1 MDSLTSITVAVGQF
15 EDLVA
20 RGLRGLIED
29 DPSLELVAT
38 DITHERLP
46 AVLRAHRPSVAIVN
60 FGSLRD
66 PFEIRQLSA
75 ENPAT
80 HLVVLANRPSPTEC
94 AQLLA
99 FGASAC
105 VAKSTQARDILN
117 AIHLASRGMQLAPH
131 KTHGA
136 QAIGSELLT
145 LRESDVLAQLQQR
158 RSNAQ
163 IAAELHISVE
173 TVRTHARNIYRK
185 LGVASR
191 RDLLTP
197 PAVVHDVRTP
207 SAVVHDVRT
216 ASRIPARRR
225 RLRAVS

>member
-1 MDSLTSITVAVGQF
+1 MVNPTSTTVALAQF

-29 DPSLELVAT
+29 DPSLELVAS

-66 PFEIRQLSA
+66 PFEIRQLTA
-75 ENPAT
+75 ENPET
-80 HLVVLANRPSPTEC
+80 HMVVLANRPSPTEC

-105 VAKSTQARDILN
+105 VAKSTQMRDILN
-117 AIHLASRGMQLAPH
+117 AVHLASRGMQLMPREPQ
-131 KTHGA
+131 GR

-145 LRESDVLAQLQQR
+145 QRESEVLAQLQQR

-173 TVRTHARNIYRK
+173 TVRTHARNVYRK

-191 RDLLTP
+191 RDLLSA
-197 PAVVHDVRTP
+197 PAVVHDLRAAPRVPAR
-207 SAVVHDVRT
+207 HRRT
-216 ASRIPARRR
+216 A
-225 RLRAVS
+225 LRSVS